1 MTTVLTAPAEADR
14 IADIPAALWDG
25 LAGDHDFFLSHRWTS
40 VVEATGKVDTR
51 YVVLPDADGRPVA
64 AVSMALA
71 DAGVPWTLVRP
82 DTVLTSGAE
91 QGLPG
96 AAELL
101 ASLPGEP
108 ADALLPGVVAGG
120 RHVGGTRLL
129 LAPGAGAAEVTELL
143 DRTEEWARSRGA
155 RSVSFLY
162 TDETDTPLT
171 EALRARGYGVA
182 EAGRYSRLDV
192 PEGGFEAYL
201 ERFSSHRR
209 RRMRAERRA
218 LDAAGVEHVL
228 GPLADFPLPR
238 LAELEAELFAKYGLG
253 HWKPAQSQEV
263 LERTLSV
270 FGADA
275 FVSATVADGEVRGFG
290 LLTARGSC
298 WYALRAGF
306 DYAFQEPAK
315 LPLYYE
321 TLYYRVI
328 EHAAANGIRTVHY
341 GLGSEDAKRSRGCTA
356 TTQHSYVL
364 PL

>member
-14 IADIPAALWDG
+14 IAEIPAALWDA

-40 VVEATGKVDTR
+40 VVEATGKVDTH
-51 YVVLPDADGRPVA
+51 YVVLPDDEGRPVA

-71 DAGVPWTLVRP
+71 DASVPWTLVRP
-82 DTVLTSGAE
+82 DTVLASGAE

-101 ASLPGEP
+101 ASLPGDP
-108 ADALLPGVVAGG
+108 AETLLPGVVAGG

-129 LAPGAGAAEVTELL
+129 LAPGAGPAEVAALL
-143 DRTEEWARSRGA
+143 DRTEEWARARGA

-162 TDETDTPLT
+162 TDETDTFLVD
-171 EALRARGYGVA
+171 ALRDRGYRSA

-218 LDAAGVEHVL
+218 LEGAGVEHRM

-238 LAELEAELFAKYGLG
+238 LAALEAELFAKYGLG
-253 HWKPAQSQEV
+253 HWKASQSQEV

-270 FGADA
+270 FGEDA

-290 LLTARGSC
+290 LFIARGSC

-321 TLYYRVI
+321 TLYYRIV
-328 EHAAANGIRTVHY
+328 EHAAASGIRTVHY
-341 GLGSEDAKRSRGCTA
+341 GLGSEDAKSSRGCTA

>member
-1 MTTVLTAPAEADR
+1 MTTVHTAPVEADR
-14 IADIPAALWDG
+14 IADIPAALWDR
-25 LAGDHDFFLSHRWTS
+25 LAGDDDFFLGHRWTS
-40 VVEATGKVDTR
+40 VVEATGKVATR
-51 YVVLPDADGRPVA
+51 YVVLRDGDGNPLA
-64 AVSMALA
+64 AAPMALA

-82 DTVLTSGAE
+82 DTVLQSGAE

-96 AAELL
+96 AADLL

-108 ADALLPGVVAGG
+108 AETLLPGVVAGG

-143 DRTEEWARSRGA
+143 DRIEEWGRSRGA

-162 TDETDTPLT
+162 TDETDALLVA
-171 EALRARGYGVA
+171 ALRARGYGVA
-182 EAGRYSRLDV
+182 ECGRYSRLDV
-192 PEGGFEAYL
+192 PAGGFDEYL
-201 ERFSSHRR
+201 EQFSSHRR

-218 LDAAGVEHVL
+218 LRVAGVRHVL
-228 GPLADFPLPR
+228 GPLADFPLAR
-238 LAELEAELFAKYGLG
+238 LADLEAELFAKYGLG
-253 HWKPAQSQEV
+253 HWKAAQSQEV

-270 FGADA
+270 FGPDA
-275 FVSATVADGEVRGFG
+275 FVSATVTDGDIRGFG
-290 LLTARGSC
+290 LLAAQGNS

-328 EHAAANGIRTVHY
+328 EHAAAKGIRTVHY